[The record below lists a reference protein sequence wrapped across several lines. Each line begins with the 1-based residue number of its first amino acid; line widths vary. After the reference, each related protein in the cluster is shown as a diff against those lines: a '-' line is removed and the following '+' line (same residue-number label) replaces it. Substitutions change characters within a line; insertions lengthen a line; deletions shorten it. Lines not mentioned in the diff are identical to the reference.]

1 MKLTSNEFMD
11 GGPNTDKYAGKTYYK
26 FIRIF
31 KWREFSPVMKKYA
44 FLLFLGMKIS
54 LSLKSTLR
62 RWIIRALNP
71 RKLTRSVELILFN
84 KVCFFLHLLVNEKS
98 CICIRLKYQDKALR
112 WLVKADYTI
121 LTIGFIKSYIVY
133 DEFSSFAFMGKL
145 QLILICFSDE
155 RLP

>member
-1 MKLTSNEFMD
+1 MN
-11 GGPNTDKYAGKTYYK
+11 
-26 FIRIF
+26 IIF
-31 KWREFSPVMKKYA
+31 PVMKKYA

-71 RKLTRSVELILFN
+71 RKLTRSVDLILFI

-98 CICIRLKYQDKALR
+98 CIYIRLKYQDKALQ
-112 WLVKADYTI
+112 WLVKASNTI

-133 DEFSSFAFMGKL
+133 DEFSSFAFMEKL
-145 QLILICFSDE
+145 QRILICFSDE